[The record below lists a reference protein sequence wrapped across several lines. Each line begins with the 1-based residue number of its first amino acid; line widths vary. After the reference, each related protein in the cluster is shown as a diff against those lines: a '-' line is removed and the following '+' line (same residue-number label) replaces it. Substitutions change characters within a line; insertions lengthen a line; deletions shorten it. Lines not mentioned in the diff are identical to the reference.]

1 MSSAREVHLYRS
13 MRLIRDF
20 ENRVEQLHIS
30 GRLRGSFHSSVGQES
45 SAAGVCANLKAEDVV
60 TSTHRGHGH
69 ALAKGVPPRLIMA
82 ELFGKA
88 TGTSGGHGGSMHLH
102 HEPSGFLG
110 QNAIVGGGMPWAAGA
125 AWAKRRMGSEQA
137 IGVSF
142 TGDGAFGQ
150 GVFYETLRLA
160 ALWSS
165 PCLFVCENNEL
176 AHSMP
181 SSVIAGQPGS
191 IAAAVSGLGIEATY
205 IDCRDPVDVLDSA
218 EKMVGIARSGQPVFL
233 ECRVFRVRPHS
244 LSDPD
249 YRYRERDAGK
259 QWLKVSD
266 PLRLL
271 RDRLAH
277 ELQAELEEI
286 DAEIASE
293 IDSAV
298 VWAESQQD
306 PLPSDIGSERS
317 R

>member
-1 MSSAREVHLYRS
+1 
-13 MRLIRDF
+13 
-20 ENRVEQLHIS
+20 
-30 GRLRGSFHSSVGQES
+30 
-45 SAAGVCANLKAEDVV
+45 
-60 TSTHRGHGH
+60 
-69 ALAKGVPPRLIMA
+69 
-82 ELFGKA
+82 
-88 TGTSGGHGGSMHLH
+88 
-102 HEPSGFLG
+102 
-110 QNAIVGGGMPWAAGA
+110 MPWAAGA

-150 GVFYETLRLA
+150 GVFYETIRLA

-181 SSVIAGQPGS
+181 SSVIAGEPGS

-205 IDCRDPVDVLDSA
+205 VDGRDPVDVLDST
-218 EKMVGIARSGQPVFL
+218 EKMVEIARSGQPVFL

-249 YRYRERDAGK
+249 YRYRERDAGE

-277 ELQAELEEI
+277 ELQSELAEI

-298 VWAESQQD
+298 VWAESQPD
-306 PLPSDIGSERS
+306 PLPSDTSSERS